1 MHRKYRTAIGIA
13 AIIVFGALG
22 IWSLVDT
29 ATPYVEFEK
38 ARAMHSRVQVIG
50 KVNHDQNNYD
60 ENTGIFSFYIYD
72 DKGDR
77 MKVNYSGIKPA
88 NFEQAQSVVCIGIFE
103 NDVFKADNLLVK
115 CPSKYQGDQYQRQ
128 SENRNKELK

>member
-1 MHRKYRTAIGIA
+1 MNRKYRTAIGIA
-13 AIIVFGALG
+13 AIIIFGALG

-50 KVNHDQNNYD
+50 NVNHDQNSYD
-60 ENTGIFSFYIYD
+60 ENTGIFSFYIHD
-72 DKGDR
+72 DNGDR

-88 NFEQAQSVVCIGIFE
+88 NFEQAQSIVCIGVFN
-103 NDVFKADNLLVK
+103 NDVFTADNRLVK
-115 CPSKYQGDQYQRQ
+115 CPSKYQGTEKQQQ
-128 SENRNKELK
+128 SEDRNKEQ